1 MAEDVVNDTRQPQ
14 AYSVDLEEACWAVY
28 QMCNYAHMRYLSEP
42 LRHGEEHCVGPT
54 QVHIPPNIEAALDTA
69 IWAFKPGQPTMR
81 AGNNLFGR
89 AELVF
94 GAEQFKFVP

>member
-1 MAEDVVNDTRQPQ
+1 MSEEVTVLATDFK
-14 AYSVDLEEACWAVY
+14 EACWAVY

-42 LRHGEEHCVGPT
+42 LRHGEDHCVGPT
-54 QVHIPPNIEAALDTA
+54 HVHIPPHIEMALDVA
-69 IWAFKPGQPTMR
+69 IEAFKPGEPRMA

-94 GAEQFKFVP
+94 GAAQFKFVP